1 MSIFFYLII
10 FIICLVICTSIIDFK
25 KYTKFSVLFFFF
37 VFSLCSITYFFIGS
51 KDFFSFEQKLK
62 EDLKSEKDLDP
73 KKLIL
78 FLESQLKDNPEDLEG
93 WKILA
98 RTCLFAGYIQKA
110 NLYYNRA
117 LKYFPDDLSLIKEYA
132 FFKRENQEINQAIK
146 LAEKAKELDK
156 EDIENLKFLIELY
169 IEIDE
174 KTRAKEEV
182 ELLRSKNIDTKI
194 IDEFNRKIDN

>member
-10 FIICLVICTSIIDFK
+10 FIICLVICTYIINFK
-25 KYTKFSVLFFFF
+25 KNTKLSVLFFLF
-37 VFSLCSITYFFIGS
+37 VFSLCSIAYFFSGS

-62 EDLKSEKDLDP
+62 DDLKSEKDLDP

-78 FLESQLKDNPEDLEG
+78 FLESQLKVNPEDLEG

-117 LKYFPDDLSLIKEYA
+117 I
-132 FFKRENQEINQAIK
+132 
-146 LAEKAKELDK
+146 
-156 EDIENLKFLIELY
+156 
-169 IEIDE
+169 
-174 KTRAKEEV
+174 
-182 ELLRSKNIDTKI
+182 
-194 IDEFNRKIDN
+194 